1 MGYNIYDNAKKSVPW
16 EDIMRYM
23 KDVIGDDYKDWTK
36 GTGVLIASQTGTGK
50 TTFILEKLLTHAAE
64 NNKYVVYVCNRKSLN
79 NQMREIIMNNLFGND
94 SEIKPEDIRYLII
107 KTYQE
112 CEKNGDIP
120 EIKDF
125 SGMYYD
131 TVEEKFLDKYVFGEF
146 FTDLSSD
153 SIMYYVFDEAHYFVS
168 DSLFNENT
176 NQWGVQRLIAPES
189 VSVFLTATPEPLAI
203 YLELITQ
210 RAYWFPKKQLDE
222 MFYWH
227 RHRRYVSSVIER
239 NGHNPI
245 QELRRYKQSIP
256 LYGLFHQESIVYPLA
271 LLYRKP
277 ENVRSTLPVPHLF
290 GHRKLQYFKPEIV
303 KKEMDRALSERFRRA
318 VYFTSMCLEGL
329 DNRSSHFFPKSQI
342 FLNQIDYSYL
352 DIWYFDDYCEL
363 IKEIQE
369 SSDKWVFFVDSIKE
383 GKQLANSIK
392 KTKEN
397 VVFLTADSR
406 DKIDSEEHKT
416 FTQIEKEQRFDC
428 DVLITTRVLDCGVSL
443 TDKAI
448 KNIVIDEKDITEFI
462 QMIGR
467 RRCQGED
474 DKIRCFIKHIGNGEW
489 HQKIALLERNLD
501 FIADF
506 YNAQFPDIN
515 HPEQNIDIVP
525 VLMKIKSNQ
534 YSDLIIVDPY
544 SPFSPAKVAKE
555 FSVNMAVF
563 VNHLYNYTIL
573 WRARQ
578 QEKPNEYPYLNAQ
591 VMRLGHEYNQKRW
604 YGYET
609 SVDALRKILV
619 ESKQKGDMSETDRET
634 FIKDCLD
641 VISNIQK
648 VHLPQNM
655 IDVIKKYKKRNPD
668 SNECIKVSPQSL
680 NKTFKELG
688 LPYQVVGRQKG
699 KNERK
704 TSWTIIDITVSNE
717 EEEMAQ
723 GKTEEKEYIL
733 DVIEKNSLVFKDGIL
748 TRYNPIK
755 DPEYVDLEK
764 KGGAEYLKRRYG
776 IEIPEKNEDYYFDRV
791 EGAKGPDDI
800 KWLMLRGLYVSWY
813 GDGTES

>member
-1 MGYNIYDNAKKSVPW
+1 
-16 EDIMRYM
+16 
-23 KDVIGDDYKDWTK
+23 
-36 GTGVLIASQTGTGK
+36 
-50 TTFILEKLLTHAAE
+50 
-64 NNKYVVYVCNRKSLN
+64 
-79 NQMREIIMNNLFGND
+79 
-94 SEIKPEDIRYLII
+94 
-107 KTYQE
+107 
-112 CEKNGDIP
+112 
-120 EIKDF
+120 
-125 SGMYYD
+125 
-131 TVEEKFLDKYVFGEF
+131 
-146 FTDLSSD
+146 
-153 SIMYYVFDEAHYFVS
+153 
-168 DSLFNENT
+168 
-176 NQWGVQRLIAPES
+176 
-189 VSVFLTATPEPLAI
+189 
-203 YLELITQ
+203 
-210 RAYWFPKKQLDE
+210 
-222 MFYWH
+222 
-227 RHRRYVSSVIER
+227 
-239 NGHNPI
+239 
-245 QELRRYKQSIP
+245 
-256 LYGLFHQESIVYPLA
+256 
-271 LLYRKP
+271 
-277 ENVRSTLPVPHLF
+277 
-290 GHRKLQYFKPEIV
+290 
-303 KKEMDRALSERFRRA
+303 
-318 VYFTSMCLEGL
+318 
-329 DNRSSHFFPKSQI
+329 
-342 FLNQIDYSYL
+342 
-352 DIWYFDDYCEL
+352 
-363 IKEIQE
+363 
-369 SSDKWVFFVDSIKE
+369 
-383 GKQLANSIK
+383 
-392 KTKEN
+392 
-397 VVFLTADSR
+397 
-406 DKIDSEEHKT
+406 
-416 FTQIEKEQRFDC
+416 
-428 DVLITTRVLDCGVSL
+428 
-443 TDKAI
+443 
-448 KNIVIDEKDITEFI
+448 
-462 QMIGR
+462 
-467 RRCQGED
+467 
-474 DKIRCFIKHIGNGEW
+474 
-489 HQKIALLERNLD
+489 
-501 FIADF
+501 
-506 YNAQFPDIN
+506 
-515 HPEQNIDIVP
+515 
-525 VLMKIKSNQ
+525 
-534 YSDLIIVDPY
+534 
-544 SPFSPAKVAKE
+544 
-555 FSVNMAVF
+555 MAVF